1 MKTIFCLT
9 KSLSPSQYD
18 DRIQSL
24 KTHMEENN
32 KVPQILSKKKKKKKE
47 KLPDS
52 NEIHSLKDK
61 LELAINERLLTVLLR
76 NF

>member
-1 MKTIFCLT
+1 
-9 KSLSPSQYD
+9 
-18 DRIQSL
+18 
-24 KTHMEENN
+24 MEENN
-32 KVPQILSKKKKKKKE
+32 TVPQILFKKE

-76 NF
+76 NFKV